1 MLEDFIKAN
10 ELQAKILPL
19 PVKAPTIK
27 CTLFRCNDA
36 DVLAISF
43 ASKELDPK
51 KLAKAVGA
59 KEAIPIALEE
69 AENITGYDFEFM
81 PPVSIYG
88 VKTVVDSKLFV
99 AEKVKCLLS
108 AEQVLEI
115 TPKEIVEANDN
126 VIKAE
131 ITL

>member
-10 ELQAKILPL
+10 NLQARILSI

-27 CTLFRCNDA
+27 CQLFRCDDV
-36 DVLAISF
+36 DVLAIYF
-43 ASKELDPK
+43 ASKEIDLK

-59 KEAIPIALEE
+59 KEANSIALEK
-69 AENITGYDFEFM
+69 AEDITGYDFEFM

-88 VKTVVDSKLFV
+88 VKAVVDSKLAAV
-99 AEKVKCLLS
+99 EKVKCLIS

-115 TPKEIVEANDN
+115 TLKEIVEANDD
-126 VIKAE
+126 IIEAE
-131 ITL
+131 ITK